1 MAVRIIST
9 TELRSK
15 AADMVLGLRRGDRFL
30 IQHYNDIVGYITPEI
45 PSDLLKKLGRL
56 YEVEDF
62 DLKKRQKLG
71 LPPIDKTIS
80 DVMKILEYTGIEKA
94 VKR

>member
-45 PSDLLKKLGRL
+45 PQELLKKLGIKEGKR
-56 YEVEDF
+56 EESFKTVE
-62 DLKKRQKLG
+62 
-71 LPPIDKTIS
+71 
-80 DVMKILEYTGIEKA
+80 
-94 VKR
+94 

>member
-45 PSDLLKKLGRL
+45 PSDLLKKLGSKSKR
-56 YEVEDF
+56 EDAF
-62 DLKKRQKLG
+62 KVVD
-71 LPPIDKTIS
+71 
-80 DVMKILEYTGIEKA
+80 
-94 VKR
+94 

>member
-45 PSDLLKKLGRL
+45 PSNLLKKLGNRKASR
-56 YEVEDF
+56 EETFKTVE
-62 DLKKRQKLG
+62 
-71 LPPIDKTIS
+71 
-80 DVMKILEYTGIEKA
+80 
-94 VKR
+94 

>member
-45 PSDLLKKLGRL
+45 PSDLQKKLGTKGSKR
-56 YEVEDF
+56 EDTF
-62 DLKKRQKLG
+62 KVVD
-71 LPPIDKTIS
+71 
-80 DVMKILEYTGIEKA
+80 
-94 VKR
+94 

>member
-45 PSDLLKKLGRL
+45 PSDLLKKLGNRKSSR
-56 YEVEDF
+56 EATFKTVE
-62 DLKKRQKLG
+62 
-71 LPPIDKTIS
+71 
-80 DVMKILEYTGIEKA
+80 
-94 VKR
+94 

>member
-15 AADMVLGLRRGDRFL
+15 AAEMVLGLRRGDRFL

-45 PSDLLKKLGRL
+45 PNDLLKKLGDKGSKR
-56 YEVEDF
+56 EDSF
-62 DLKKRQKLG
+62 K
-71 LPPIDKTIS
+71 
-80 DVMKILEYTGIEKA
+80 VIE
-94 VKR
+94 

>member
-45 PSDLLKKLGRL
+45 PSDLLKKLG
-56 YEVEDF
+56 D
-62 DLKKRQKLG
+62 KGSKREETFKA
-71 LPPIDKTIS
+71 ID
-80 DVMKILEYTGIEKA
+80 
-94 VKR
+94 

>member
-30 IQHYNDIVGYITPEI
+30 IQHYNDIVGYITPDI
-45 PSDLLKKLGRL
+45 PADLQKKLG
-56 YEVEDF
+56 V
-62 DLKKRQKLG
+62 KGGKR
-71 LPPIDKTIS
+71 
-80 DVMKILEYTGIEKA
+80 EEAFKA
-94 VKR
+94 VE

>member
-45 PSDLLKKLGRL
+45 PVDLQKKLGTRKTSR
-56 YEVEDF
+56 EETFKTVE
-62 DLKKRQKLG
+62 
-71 LPPIDKTIS
+71 
-80 DVMKILEYTGIEKA
+80 
-94 VKR
+94 

>member
-45 PSDLLKKLGRL
+45 PEDLRKKLGAAKRKR
-56 YEVEDF
+56 EDTF
-62 DLKKRQKLG
+62 KA
-71 LPPIDKTIS
+71 
-80 DVMKILEYTGIEKA
+80 IE
-94 VKR
+94 

>member
-1 MAVRIIST
+1 MCKEGHIIKYVQLIDIERENGMAVRIIST

-45 PSDLLKKLGRL
+45 PSDLLKKLGT
-56 YEVEDF
+56 
-62 DLKKRQKLG
+62 KGGKREETFKV
-71 LPPIDKTIS
+71 ID
-80 DVMKILEYTGIEKA
+80 
-94 VKR
+94 

>member
-45 PSDLLKKLGRL
+45 PNDLLKKLGGKGSKR
-56 YEVEDF
+56 EDSF
-62 DLKKRQKLG
+62 KV
-71 LPPIDKTIS
+71 ID
-80 DVMKILEYTGIEKA
+80 
-94 VKR
+94 

>member
-45 PSDLLKKLGRL
+45 PSDLLKKMGGKSKR
-56 YEVEDF
+56 EDAF
-62 DLKKRQKLG
+62 KVVD
-71 LPPIDKTIS
+71 
-80 DVMKILEYTGIEKA
+80 
-94 VKR
+94 

>member
-45 PSDLLKKLGRL
+45 PSDLLKKLGTRKASR
-56 YEVEDF
+56 EETFKTVE
-62 DLKKRQKLG
+62 
-71 LPPIDKTIS
+71 
-80 DVMKILEYTGIEKA
+80 
-94 VKR
+94 

>member
-30 IQHYNDIVGYITPEI
+30 IQHYNDIVGYITPDI
-45 PSDLLKKLGRL
+45 PEDLQKKIGARKSKR
-56 YEVEDF
+56 EETFKTVE
-62 DLKKRQKLG
+62 
-71 LPPIDKTIS
+71 
-80 DVMKILEYTGIEKA
+80 
-94 VKR
+94 

>member
-30 IQHYNDIVGYITPEI
+30 IQHYNDIVGYITPDI
-45 PSDLLKKLGRL
+45 PNDLLKKLGA
-56 YEVEDF
+56 
-62 DLKKRQKLG
+62 KGSKREEIFKA
-71 LPPIDKTIS
+71 ID
-80 DVMKILEYTGIEKA
+80 
-94 VKR
+94 